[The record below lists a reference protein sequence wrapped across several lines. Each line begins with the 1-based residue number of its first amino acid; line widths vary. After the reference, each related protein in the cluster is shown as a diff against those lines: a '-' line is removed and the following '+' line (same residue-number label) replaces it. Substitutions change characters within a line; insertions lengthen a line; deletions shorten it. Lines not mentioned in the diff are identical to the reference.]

1 MGGGNGKDGA
11 TGVDVLLS
19 NCRSAPIEIVE
30 SEFPIRIVRFDLL
43 QDSGGPGKYR
53 GGLGFMREYEIL
65 EDYERF
71 SSRNDRH
78 AVPPRG
84 IKGGKDGR
92 VGSIIINP
100 GTDHEKRLPAR
111 FADFILRKGDIVR
124 AERPGGGGFGT
135 PFDRSGGFPGKEKKM
150 KANGGNYGTVLHCSF
165 CGKSQDEVRKLIA
178 GPTVYICDECIELCN
193 DIIAERARTD
203 AFRGAR
209 PCPSPLK

>member
-1 MGGGNGKDGA
+1 
-11 TGVDVLLS
+11 
-19 NCRSAPIEIVE
+19 
-30 SEFPIRIVRFDLL
+30 
-43 QDSGGPGKYR
+43 
-53 GGLGFMREYEIL
+53 MREYEIL

-124 AERPGGGGFGT
+124 AERPGGGGFGI
-135 PFDRSGGFPGKEKKM
+135 PFDRNPEDVLRDVIEGYVSIDSARDSYGVMVNKDTM
-150 KANGGNYGTVLHCSF
+150 KIDENETAVLRSRQ
-165 CGKSQDEVRKLIA
+165 K
-178 GPTVYICDECIELCN
+178 
-193 DIIAERARTD
+193 AEH
-203 AFRGAR
+203 
-209 PCPSPLK
+209 